1 MIKLDIK
8 LPNAR
13 DLMRAAMKELE
24 RGIVDKAHR
33 AAARHGGVTVTF
45 ERKPDGTIR
54 TVNFRG
60 SEAAVEAARSA
71 IAN

>member
-1 MIKLDIK
+1 MIKLDFK
-8 LPNAR
+8 RPNAR
-13 DLMRAAMKELE
+13 DMMRAAMKEIE
-24 RGIVDKAHR
+24 RGIAEKAHR

-54 TVNFRG
+54 TVSFRG

>member
-1 MIKLDIK
+1 MIKFDIK

-13 DLMRAAMKELE
+13 DLMRAAMEEIE
-24 RGIVDKAHR
+24 RGITEKAHR

-45 ERKPDGTIR
+45 ERKPDGAIR
-54 TVNFRG
+54 AVNFRG

>member
-54 TVNFRG
+54 MVNFRG

>member
-1 MIKLDIK
+1 MIKLDIR

-13 DLMRAAMKELE
+13 DLMRAAMKEIE
-24 RGIVDKAHR
+24 RSITEKAHR

-60 SEAAVEAARSA
+60 FEAAIDAARSA